1 MPCTQQVL
9 KLTPTGGGGD
19 NVVVMTVVEMVVM
32 TAVTMAM
39 LTIMVMGASKAQVRV
54 LSDRQRC

>member
-1 MPCTQQVL
+1 M
-9 KLTPTGGGGD
+9 
-19 NVVVMTVVEMVVM
+19 VVMTVVETVVM

-39 LTIMVMGASKAQVRV
+39 LTIMVMGASKAQVCV